1 MVQDLIAIAVAAV
14 GAGLVGLSIRRAR
27 STGWAAS
34 LQLAAGGFLLIGA
47 SAIGIVEFL
56 AGIVFDP
63 LAWLGVV
70 ALGIAGVLFMT
81 GQRLEGRTP
90 KGAGKQV
97 RSTSAGE
104 ALPAAP
110 SKTAAGADDDLADIE
125 AILRKHGI
133 Q

>member
-1 MVQDLIAIAVAAV
+1 VIQDLIAIAVAAM

-27 STGWAAS
+27 SKGWAGS

-47 SAIGIVEFL
+47 SAIGIVGFL

-70 ALGIAGVLFMT
+70 ALGIAGVLFMA

-90 KGAGKQV
+90 KAVQPGGGRRDV
-97 RSTSAGE
+97 
-104 ALPAAP
+104 PATRNA
-110 SKTAAGADDDLADIE
+110 KTPAVDDDLADIE